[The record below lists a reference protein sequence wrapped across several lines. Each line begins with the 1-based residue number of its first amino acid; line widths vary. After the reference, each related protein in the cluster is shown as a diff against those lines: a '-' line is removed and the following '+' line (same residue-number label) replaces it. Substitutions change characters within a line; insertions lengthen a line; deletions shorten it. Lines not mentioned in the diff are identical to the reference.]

1 MDKTRIFEDNRRT
14 LEGIAY
20 RMLGTLAD
28 ARDVVQDTWLK
39 WSEADT
45 AAIQSPRAWL
55 ITVCS
60 RKALNLLQSA
70 RRQREHYVGEWL
82 PEPLPEDAS
91 FDLAARMELDESVS
105 VALLVALE
113 KLSPGERAAWLLHD
127 IFDLGFEEVATILA
141 RADNARQLAA
151 RARRRVQAGAPAS
164 TPRRRSTGGCCPPF
178 RRGGEGRLEACA
190 PAADHVDLCAG
201 RGGKGPRRWRTP
213 STAAAVGEVFV
224 RVFGIRP
231 PAGWRSVPATV
242 QRLPGCWCSRM
253 AGWTP
258 PCPGDRQGRSAAS
271 SQSAIPTSSSTFP
284 VDNGGQTRGRRVD
297 EPRSGVIHH
306 AACDLATMPCYP
318 TVVECAALF
327 HPTGRAKKN
336 GPAGPFLSGC
346 GRRAQ
351 RLFSS
356 PFWLAK

>member
-127 IFDLGFEEVATILA
+127 IFDLGFEEVATILGKKP
-141 RADNARQLAA
+141 DNARQLAA
-151 RARRRVQAGAPAS
+151 RARRRVQAGRPRFNATPAEH
-164 TPRRRSTGGCCPPF
+164 RRLLSAFFDAAR
-178 RRGGEGRLEACA
+178 EGRLEGLSALL
-190 PAADHVDLCAG
+190 ADHVELCADG
-201 RGGKGPRRWRTP
+201 GGKAQALADTLHGR
-213 STAAAVGEVFV
+213 AAVGEFFV
-224 RVFGIRP
+224 RVFGNYAAGGVAIRSQ
-231 PAGWRSVPATV
+231 ASWFNG
-242 QRLPGCWCSRM
+242 
-253 AGWTP
+253 
-258 PCPGDRQGRSAAS
+258 CPGLLVFEDGR
-271 SQSAIPTSSSTFP
+271 
-284 VDNGGQTRGRRVD
+284 
-297 EPRSGVIHH
+297 
-306 AACDLATMPCYP
+306 LAT
-318 TVVECAALF
+318 ALSLEIDQGQISRIF
-327 HPTGRAKKN
+327 AVRNPDKLVA
-336 GPAGPFLSGC
+336 LSC
-346 GRRAQ
+346 
-351 RLFSS
+351 
-356 PFWLAK
+356 